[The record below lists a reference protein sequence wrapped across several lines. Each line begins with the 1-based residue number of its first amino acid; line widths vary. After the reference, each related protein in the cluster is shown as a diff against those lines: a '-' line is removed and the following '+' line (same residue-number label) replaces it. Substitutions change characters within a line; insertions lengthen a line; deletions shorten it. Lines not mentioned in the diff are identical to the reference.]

1 MSGDIMVNITRAA
14 DLAVVGA
21 NGGVWVAAVGS
32 TAPTSPLDQPVSPWE
47 PLGALSD
54 DGLTYGFDE
63 DSQEFTP
70 WGLTSPFRTQI
81 TKSVRTFGFTVWETS
96 RVVVESLQYRLDA
109 ADLVPDGEGLTRYA
123 ETASPS
129 PDRRAF
135 WFLVIDG
142 DAYKGFYVPQGEIN
156 DRSDVTYKQ
165 DEMSGYEWTITT
177 YPDEA
182 GNTVYHV
189 DKVPATPVYSG
200 S

>member
-1 MSGDIMVNITRAA
+1 MVSITRAA
-14 DLAVVGA
+14 DLALVGA
-21 NGGVWVAAVGS
+21 NGGGWVAPVG
-32 TAPTSPLDQPVSPWE
+32 TAAPASPLAQPAGPWE
-47 PLGALSD
+47 PLGAISD

-63 DSQEFTP
+63 DSQTFTP

-81 TKSVRTFGFTVWETS
+81 TQSIRTFGLTVWETN
-96 RVVVESLQYRLDA
+96 RVIVQSLQYRLEA
-109 ADLVPDGEGLTRYA
+109 AELEPDGEGLTKYA
-123 ETASPS
+123 ETASPV

-156 DRSDVTYKQ
+156 DRSDVTFKQ

-182 GNTVYHV
+182 GNTVYHI
-189 DKVPATPVYSG
+189 DKLPPTPEYTG

>member
-1 MSGDIMVNITRAA
+1 MVLITRAA
-14 DLAVVGA
+14 DLALVGA
-21 NGGVWVAAVGS
+21 NGGGWVAPVG
-32 TAPTSPLDQPVSPWE
+32 TAAPTSPLVQPASPWD
-47 PLGALSD
+47 PLGAISD

-81 TKSVRTFGFTVWETS
+81 TKSVRTFGLTVWETS
-96 RVVVESLQYRLDA
+96 RVAVQSLQYRLEA
-109 ADLVPDGEGLTRYA
+109 AALEPDEDGLTKYA
-123 ETASPS
+123 ETASPT

-142 DAYKGFYVPQGEIN
+142 GAYKGFYVPQGEIN
-156 DRSDVTYKQ
+156 DRSDVTFKQ

-189 DKVPATPVYSG
+189 DKLPVTPAYTG

>member
-14 DLAVVGA
+14 DLALVGA
-21 NGGVWVAAVGS
+21 TGGGWVAPVGS
-32 TAPTSPLDQPVSPWE
+32 TAPSNPTSQPVAPWA
-47 PLGALSD
+47 PLGAISD

-81 TKSVRTFGFTVWETS
+81 TKSVRSFKLTVWETS
-96 RVVVESLQYRLDA
+96 RVAVQSLQYRLPE
-109 ADLVPDGEGLTRYA
+109 ADLQPDEAGLTKYA
-123 ETASPS
+123 ETASPV

-142 DAYKGFYVPQGEIN
+142 SNYRGFYVPQGEIN
-156 DRSDVTYKQ
+156 DRSDVTFKQ
-165 DEMSGYEWTITT
+165 DEVSGYEWTITT
-177 YPDEA
+177 YPDES

-189 DKVPATPVYSG
+189 DKVPATPAYSG